1 MDINRKTAYGVLL
14 DMETNQS
21 YSNLALNQY
30 IEKNKPE
37 SPAFVREL
45 VYGVTENRILL
56 DFYLAAQIP
65 SGLRKVK
72 KQDMTL
78 LRMGIYQLLFMD
90 SVPSYAA
97 VSETVAM
104 ARRLCRGREGFI
116 NGVLRSFQRRLEG
129 ENLPPLPDRGTDPV
143 EYLSVR
149 YSSAR
154 WLVELWMNAYGTE
167 KTEMLLQAS
176 NGRPLLSLR
185 VNRKKIER
193 DALMQ
198 QLRQDGFQV
207 EEGSLSDRVILVTGK
222 GTGIL
227 QHRLYK
233 EGWFSVQDQASVL
246 AADTLH
252 PSAGNLV
259 MDVCAAPGG
268 KTMARAEDM
277 EANAGGGSAGSIYA
291 FDIYEH
297 KLKMMAEQA
306 DRLGISIIKTR
317 CQDARQICEEFK
329 EKADCVLADVP
340 CSGLGVIRRKP
351 EIKLKETAELDF
363 AELEERQKEILHAAS
378 SYVKPGGS
386 LVYSTC
392 TINPAENERQ
402 IEAFLAGHKDFAEKK
417 RLQLL
422 PGRETDGFFIC
433 RLERVEKD

>member
-1 MDINRKTAYGVLL
+1 MDINRKTAYEVLL
-14 DMETNQS
+14 DMEMNQS

-37 SPAFVREL
+37 NPAFVREL

-56 DFYLAAQIP
+56 DYYLAEQIP

-72 KQDMTL
+72 KQDLTL

-129 ENLPPLPDRGTDPV
+129 ENLPALPDRETDPV

-149 YSSAR
+149 YSAAR
-154 WLVELWMNAYGTE
+154 WLVELWMDAYGTE
-167 KTEMLLQAS
+167 KAEKLLEAS
-176 NGRPLLSLR
+176 NGRPLLSIR
-185 VNRKKIER
+185 VNRKKTDR
-193 DALMQ
+193 DALMR
-198 QLRQDGFQV
+198 QLRLDGFQV
-207 EEGSLSDRVILVTGK
+207 EAGSLSDRVILVTGK

-246 AADTLH
+246 AADTLQ
-252 PSAGNLV
+252 PAEGNLV
-259 MDVCAAPGG
+259 VDVCAAPGG
-268 KTMARAEDM
+268 KNMALAEDM
-277 EANAGGGSAGSIYA
+277 GADAGTSAGVIYA

-297 KLKMMAEQA
+297 KLKLMTEQA
-306 DRLGISIIKTR
+306 ERLGISIIKTR
-317 CQDARQICEEFK
+317 CQDARHACEELK
-329 EKADCVLADVP
+329 GKADCVLADVP

-363 AELEERQKEILHAAS
+363 AELEERQKEILHASS

-417 RLQLL
+417 RIQLL

-433 RLERVEKD
+433 RLERAQKE